1 MRAWL
6 TQNKKFVIGMVHLA
20 KMRGVSDE
28 DFKNVIAR
36 AEADYW
42 SLVRGGIDAVC
53 IINEGDMPWRITV
66 TAQELAALHK
76 VVTHIRALGP
86 VPLGACVLY
95 NDWRATLQLAAT
107 HNLEFVRIDTFV
119 DTNDSDAGIIYPEA
133 EQIVAMRNSLA
144 PQCLLF
150 TDIQVKH
157 KHALDGQP
165 LSWSATQ
172 AFAQGSDGVIV
183 TGLETG
189 VPPTVAAV
197 QELCAQFPSQ
207 VILTGSGMDPQNGA
221 AFFAHI
227 NGAFV
232 GTALKEGGVVN
243 QKKVVQFM
251 DVVHGK

>member
-1 MRAWL
+1 MRDWL
-6 TQNKKFVIGMVHLA
+6 LQNKKFVIGMVHLPKIRGINETELPQIIALA
-20 KMRGVSDE
+20 K
-28 DFKNVIAR
+28 
-36 AEADYW
+36 ADYW
-42 SLVRGGIDAVC
+42 ALVRGGIDAICV
-53 IINEGDMPWRITV
+53 INEGDKPWNITV
-66 TAQELAALHK
+66 TAQQLDVLQA
-76 VVTHIRALGP
+76 VVGHLKNLSET
-86 VPLGACVLY
+86 PLGVCVLY

-107 HNLEFVRIDTFV
+107 HDLEFVRIDTFV

-165 LSWSATQ
+165 LSWSAAQ

-197 QELCAQFPSQ
+197 QELRAQFPGQ

-232 GTALKEGGVVN
+232 GTALKEGGVVS
-243 QKKVVQFM
+243 QEKVAQFM
-251 DVVHGK
+251 NAVHGK